1 MSYSPAP
8 KKRPAKL
15 GFIAQI
21 IAAITAPQGPL
32 APPAFQGARIHNAA
46 AMPRGGKGVAKAR
59 RAARKRQ
66 NIRARSS
73 KRKF

>member
-1 MSYSPAP
+1 MILFYDPGFNLPYLPLHQPAP
-8 KKRPAKL
+8 P
-15 GFIAQI
+15 
-21 IAAITAPQGPL
+21 
-32 APPAFQGARIHNAA
+32 
-46 AMPRGGKGVAKAR
+46 MPRINVAKAR